1 MLLRDLSLPISD
13 AEARGLALVF
23 APALA
28 ARLGQ
33 LHAAYGSTNC
43 VPVASSL
50 VDGRWMLCADVLT
63 EVTGSG
69 LLAAMWAAADQ
80 SVLGASVEVMPWED
94 AVAMLPPPP
103 PMPWGEVTHPLR

>member
-13 AEARGLALVF
+13 TEARGLALVF

-43 VPVASSL
+43 VPVPSPL
-50 VDGRWMLCADVLT
+50 TDGRLMLGADVLT
-63 EVTGSG
+63 EVRPGG
-69 LLAAMWAAADQ
+69 LLVSMWGHADQ
-80 SVLGASVEVMPWED
+80 AVLGTAVEVIAWNA
-94 AVAMLPPPP
+94 AVAMMPPPE
-103 PMPWGEVTHPLR
+103 PMPWGDE